1 MTTICKNCN
10 NHFEGNF
17 CNNCGQAAN
26 IHKLNM
32 HFIWHDLQHGLFH
45 FDNGIFD
52 TIKQLLT
59 KPGHTIR
66 EFINGKRVKHFKP
79 LSLVVVLAT
88 LYGLL
93 YHYFINNLFDV
104 KPINAGENVISAY
117 EKVIRWH
124 TDHFAYSTLI
134 LILTTTI
141 ASYRVFKKKGYNFA
155 EHLVLNT
162 FYRGLVLVIGLLMF
176 PVFYINYKNGTESLK
191 NYALISQILDFT
203 LMYFCYSQFFNKISK
218 LQSLGLTLLTY
229 LIMTIISVGIGYV
242 AGWIAS
248 FF

>member
-10 NHFEGNF
+10 NHFDGNF
-17 CNNCGQAAN
+17 CNNCGQTAN

-45 FDNGIFD
+45 FDNGIFH

-59 KPGHTIR
+59 RPGHTIR
-66 EFINGKRVKHFKP
+66 EFIDGKRVKHFKP

-93 YHYFINNLFDV
+93 YHYFIDNLFDV
-104 KPINAGENVISAY
+104 KPINAEENVISAY
-117 EKVIRWH
+117 EKVIRWN

-134 LILTTTI
+134 LILTATI
-141 ASYRVFKKKGYNFA
+141 TSYLMFKKKGYNFA
-155 EHLVLNT
+155 KHLVLNT
-162 FYRGLVLVIGLLMF
+162 FYRGLVLVISLLLF
-176 PVFYINYKNGTESLK
+176 PVLYTYYNNGTEGLK
-191 NYALISQILDFT
+191 NYAFITQILDFV
-203 LMYFCYSQFFNKISK
+203 LMYWCYSQFFNKISK
-218 LQSLGLTLLTY
+218 IESLGLTLLTY
-229 LIMTIISVGIGYV
+229 LIMTIINVVIGYV

-248 FF
+248 SV